1 MPAKGR
7 GAGVSAIDI
16 KSKDGEKRF
25 RSVLIR
31 GQVGIPSCRGI
42 FGDCLRVCSN
52 LRQST
57 CLRVYMYENRDLA
70 EISWEDNLMPAVPIA
85 MAHREL
91 IEGGWEDHLLPPLTP
106 IRVMRDLAEISWED
120 RVLAASQ
127 SGAADRPLPP
137 QPGQLAPGAR
147 PSWSVDRGAAS
158 QASTRRSEGTSPS
171 RIGSIASCNGLESSP
186 GPASRSVASL
196 RAAARERR
204 ASASTHSH
212 ICLLKLFCTSYFTL
226 ERDKVNP
233 CDVLLPRGRSSN

>member
-1 MPAKGR
+1 MPEGGEVPEGGRPVKGRGVSLIMPAKGR

-16 KSKDGEKRF
+16 KSKTVRKESF
-25 RSVLIR
+25 SLIR
-31 GQVGIPSCRGI
+31 GQVGIPRGI

-85 MAHREL
+85 MAHRDL

-147 PSWSVDRGAAS
+147 PSWSVDRGALAS
-158 QASTRRSEGTSPS
+158 IDTKIRRDL
-171 RIGSIASCNGLESSP
+171 AESDWEH
-186 GPASRSVASL
+186 RL
-196 RAAARERR
+196 M
-204 ASASTHSH
+204 
-212 ICLLKLFCTSYFTL
+212 
-226 ERDKVNP
+226 
-233 CDVLLPRGRSSN
+233 